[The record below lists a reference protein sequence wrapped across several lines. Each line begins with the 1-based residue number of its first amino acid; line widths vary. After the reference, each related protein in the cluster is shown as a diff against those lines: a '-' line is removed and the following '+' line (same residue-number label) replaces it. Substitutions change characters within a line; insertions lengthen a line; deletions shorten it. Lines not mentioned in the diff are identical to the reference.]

1 MTDTISVMLDYHKL
15 DLLAEEIEKAGELAA
30 EMQKSVHRSF
40 KSDGSVLT
48 EADTTISR
56 IIVNKIHELFPEA
69 AVISEEEDAE
79 DKRSAEWIFVLDPID
94 GTDVYSQGLPS
105 FAVSLG
111 LLNSRRE
118 PVGAYISA
126 PRFGIGGGSLFVRM
140 DPGKMPMMNG
150 KEIMKP
156 ENKDEIHEITI
167 GSKGPKEFDFSS
179 FSGKIRVLG
188 STILHLLSPVL
199 LSSIEAAVVQKCYV
213 WDIAASHAVIKALG
227 MDAEDT
233 KGNRFVYTDDFIFGK
248 EQHKDYLYAGTDEGR
263 KELRRMLPPLGQNN
277 L

>member
-1 MTDTISVMLDYHKL
+1 MNVDVVSPP
-15 DLLAEEIEKAGELAA
+15 
-30 EMQKSVHRSF
+30 
-40 KSDGSVLT
+40 
-48 EADTTISR
+48 
-56 IIVNKIHELFPEA
+56 IITWP
-69 AVISEEEDAE
+69 
-79 DKRSAEWIFVLDPID
+79 R
-94 GTDVYSQGLPS
+94 
-105 FAVSLG
+105 
-111 LLNSRRE
+111 
-118 PVGAYISA
+118 GAYISA

-248 EQHKDYLYAGTDEGR
+248 EQLKDYLYAGTDEGR